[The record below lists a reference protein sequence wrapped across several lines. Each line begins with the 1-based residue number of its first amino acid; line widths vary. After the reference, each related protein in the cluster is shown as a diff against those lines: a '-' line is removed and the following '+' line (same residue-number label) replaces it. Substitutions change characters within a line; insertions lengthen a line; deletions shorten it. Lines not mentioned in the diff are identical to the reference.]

1 MSDALV
7 GDRGEKEYLRAVFRS
22 SALDVTTSY
31 HTVLGFV
38 RLFKGEP
45 EAAMAVEQC
54 GFLTDLER
62 AVLNK
67 YISPKRC

>member
-1 MSDALV
+1 MTEALV

-22 SALDVTTSY
+22 SALDVTASY

-45 EAAMAVEQC
+45 EAAMALAQC
-54 GFLTDLER
+54 RFLTDRER
-62 AVLNK
+62 AVLDK
-67 YISPKRC
+67 YT